1 MLFFHQYCGQ
11 SNSLHISAMLGG
23 WINIWTRAL
32 VICGSNTLSVGRSPQ
47 QLFGGMSEVELQE
60 DTEVLSAQT
69 ELPEHSAQFPNGAAL

>member
-1 MLFFHQYCGQ
+1 M
-11 SNSLHISAMLGG
+11 
-23 WINIWTRAL
+23 
-32 VICGSNTLSVGRSPQ
+32 ICGSNTLSVGRSPQ